1 MSIIYIRTSE
11 LTQAPN
17 TALGLISKPNS
28 DTEPQKQSQCLTP
41 QKKARI
47 HRQPAVNHA
56 PHSTLGQP
64 DPCHH
69 PPHRP
74 LCRACAARAP
84 LERGAAR
91 ASFLRGDAPIEV
103 RAARRDVAA
112 ARKRALRRWQRVAR
126 TPGSLR
132 SAGADVLAS
141 RRRAVGSRSVKSSWL
156 KNYERKNLCCARAA
170 RAVMGLCP
178 WPKD

>member
-1 MSIIYIRTSE
+1 MSIIYIRTFE

-103 RAARRDVAA
+103 RAARRC
-112 ARKRALRRWQRVAR
+112 
-126 TPGSLR
+126 GS
-132 SAGADVLAS
+132 GAQ
-141 RRRAVGSRSVKSSWL
+141 
-156 KNYERKNLCCARAA
+156 ARAA
-170 RAVMGLCP
+170 AMAARRAHAWELAQRGRRRLGVTSSRGGFTFSEIELA
-178 WPKD
+178 KKL